1 MEAKKISQVSNME
14 KSLSSM
20 PFCSRR
26 QHSFSRPQKQRTGE
40 QHETANV
47 KSQQKLSNCVR
58 LFRNALKGGACGW
71 SLDSGETQSSA
82 IERPISTIFDKK
94 QQDAHLSLM
103 TMMIMGRSD
112 LSFPAPRS
120 SQDVPSSALC
130 YL

>member
-1 MEAKKISQVSNME
+1 
-14 KSLSSM
+14 M

-82 IERPISTIFDKK
+82 IERPISTIFDKSDVALAYAGVLAVVVVVVLRRALGSSSGLRVCR
-94 QQDAHLSLM
+94 QQ
-103 TMMIMGRSD
+103 
-112 LSFPAPRS
+112 
-120 SQDVPSSALC
+120 
-130 YL
+130 